1 MKIPSELQRQRLAT
15 SNTLPNVLQKAEN
28 RKIVKGQPTSA
39 AGDQSDIKRLFPNLY
54 GQKSISFTTSPTD
67 NSTSNRKA
75 PLRAAVVL
83 SGGQAPGG
91 HNVIGGIYRFV
102 KENGGVLFGFRNGPK
117 GIMTGNYVELN
128 DEMVSK
134 YLNMGGFDII
144 GSGRDKIH
152 SDEQFASSLQ
162 NCEAMNLNGL
172 VVIGGDD
179 SNTNACMLEDL

>member
-1 MKIPSELQRQRLAT
+1 MKIPSELQRQRLAA

-91 HNVIGGIYRFV
+91 HNVIGGIYRFI

-128 DEMVSK
+128 DEMVS
-134 YLNMGGFDII
+134 
-144 GSGRDKIH
+144 
-152 SDEQFASSLQ
+152 
-162 NCEAMNLNGL
+162 
-172 VVIGGDD
+172 V
-179 SNTNACMLEDL
+179 